1 MPETYTRPI
10 DTVFSMSS
18 WCLLQRLDQLG
29 DGCRSP
35 ALELMMED
43 SYLDFSPAPSVTSSL
58 TNNFSGVLTESS
70 RMLTTTST
78 STSTSEAPPKQT
90 CPPTSFSSSKI
101 GLGQIRIHQVQ
112 RKY

>member
-1 MPETYTRPI
+1 MLE
-10 DTVFSMSS
+10 
-18 WCLLQRLDQLG
+18 CLLQRLDQLG